1 MGPNEYQRS
10 QTSLH
15 LAVGAGCSTRDFMV
29 VLRYGY
35 DHIVVPVF
43 QMEVPKNRHCRD
55 S

>member
-1 MGPNEYQRS
+1 MGLNEYQRS

-15 LAVGAGCSTRDFMV
+15 LADSAGCSTRDFV
-29 VLRYGY
+29 VVFPYGY
-35 DHIVVPVF
+35 DHIVVSVF